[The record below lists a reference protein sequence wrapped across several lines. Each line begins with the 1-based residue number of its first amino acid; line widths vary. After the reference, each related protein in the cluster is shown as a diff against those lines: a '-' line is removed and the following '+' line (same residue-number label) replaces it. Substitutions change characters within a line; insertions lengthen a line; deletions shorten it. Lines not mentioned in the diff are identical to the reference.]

1 MQDAIYSSLKAP
13 HCHDGI
19 DAMRSGD
26 VPAPVHLC
34 IKQTNVCIHNSYL
47 CTYRTDDVSR
57 GKEMVMR
64 DYIPKETMAEIID
77 NLLVMDV
84 KAETF
89 SGDGKPFSYTFFYRD
104 GKPPRQRWQAYPTPK
119 FYPIPLPTPG
129 PRTIS
134 ITTNSQVW
142 YGRKLPTPKR

>member
-47 CTYRTDDVSR
+47 STYRTDDVSR

-89 SGDGKPFSYTFFYRD
+89 SGDGKPFSYTFFL
-104 GKPPRQRWQAYPTPK
+104 PRRQTASPK
-119 FYPIPLPTPG
+119 VAGVSNAKILPY
-129 PRTIS
+129 TIAN
-134 ITTNSQVW
+134 TGAENNL
-142 YGRKLPTPKR
+142 YHD